1 MHAQF
6 EYAKVKSAAALWSG
20 EENCSVVLRS
30 QILNELPWRLTDD
43 FNFLNLLKKLDE
55 VSVPITKYVDIF
67 GGIQTSAET
76 NRTYWFSVTE
86 IIDENEKTITL
97 KKK

>member
-1 MHAQF
+1 M
-6 EYAKVKSAAALWSG
+6 
-20 EENCSVVLRS
+20 
-30 QILNELPWRLTDD
+30 
-43 FNFLNLLKKLDE
+43 NLLKKLDE

-86 IIDENEKTITL
+86 IIDEND
-97 KKK
+97 